1 MLFNPATV
9 GLERTELVADLPGGA
24 ARLLQRAIGVDYVL
38 VNGEVLIDGGKQ
50 TEARSGS
57 VLRGA

>member
-1 MLFNPATV
+1 MVLFDAATV

-24 ARLLQRAIGVDYVL
+24 ARLIQRAIGVDYVL

-50 TEARSGS
+50 TTAQSGA
-57 VLRGA
+57 VLR